1 MSTLTI
7 DKIDKHNVV
16 TIDFET
22 YYGDKY
28 SLTSKDM
35 NTSEYIRDDRFK
47 VHMVGIKI
55 GEQPTKVYL
64 EHDVEAA
71 LKSIDWDKHA
81 LLCQNTA
88 FDGFI
93 MSHHYG
99 ITPSLYLDTLSM
111 SRALHGPNT
120 RHNLDTI
127 AKRYGFAGKVRE
139 KALSNTKNIRD
150 LSERPD
156 LIASLS
162 EYCVDDVNDTHGIF
176 WKMYDSITD
185 KELQLIDITIRAFCD
200 PVLLVDIPRVEAE
213 LNKEIAGKVTALLL
227 SSSDRETL
235 QSAEKFA
242 NALRAYGVTPPMK
255 ISKTTG
261 QPTYAFAATDR
272 GFMALGKHSDK
283 RVVALYNARLTVKS
297 TIGETRAGRFLEAGR
312 DGMALPV
319 LLHYCGAH
327 TFRWSGGNKMNLQN
341 LVRGGE
347 LRRSLLAPPG
357 HVIVVSDSAQIE
369 ARLNAWLSDEL
380 GLLDT
385 FRAYDRGEG
394 PDAYRIMASMIYGIP
409 IDKVTDAQ
417 RFVGKVCLAEGSLV
431 YSSRGW
437 VPIETITTDDK
448 LWDGE
453 EWVCHS
459 GLAMNGTKQ
468 TLNVSGLYMTPDH
481 QVLCGTEW
489 KEARYLEQ
497 DKNTLSQALGT
508 GAVSWLLLG
517 TSKGNV
523 AESQASSSSAT
534 ATSASTLL
542 TDIISKISR
551 VQGALVAHD
560 SLELQNDTGGTP
572 KLCQTTNIVDGCSI
586 DSLQPK
592 GDVTTSQ
599 TQTTFTTVN
608 AEYTSMMNGV
618 KTAHPFSYTYKGSTD
633 GTTPTSKW
641 TESMSTKGMSLVTSD
656 SFLEVPT
663 LQTSEES
670 QISKKK
676 SVVYDILSV
685 GPRNRFLAL
694 TSKGPV
700 VVHNCVLALGYG
712 MGEVRLKDTLETGA
726 MGAPVTLPE
735 AEYAKAKNTYRYA
748 NKNIVRMWDTAKNLL
763 YKMIQA
769 NGTQSAGEYKCLK
782 FGKDFVKLPN
792 GMFLRYPGLRSD
804 DTGSLVYDTINGEA
818 RIYGGLFVENL
829 VQALARVIIADQ
841 MLAIHALGYRI
852 VTMTHDEIVVVCHED
867 KAEQCKAD
875 MERIMSTPP
884 AWAPTIPLSVKCE
897 YDTCYSK

>member
-1 MSTLTI
+1 MSTLQI
-7 DKIDKHNVV
+7 NEINKNNVV

-28 SLTSKDM
+28 SLTDKAM
-35 NTSEYIRDDRFK
+35 NTSEYVRDERFK
-47 VHMVGIKI
+47 VHLVGIKV
-55 GEQPTKVYL
+55 GQQPTKVYSGD
-64 EHDVEAA
+64 EAKAA
-71 LKSIDWDKHA
+71 LQAIDWTQHA

-93 MSHHYG
+93 LTEHYG
-99 ITPSLYLDTLSM
+99 IIPAVYLDTLSM
-111 SRALHGPNT
+111 SRAVNGPAQRHG
-120 RHNLDTI
+120 LAYI
-127 AKRYGFAGKVRE
+127 APLFGFAGKVRA
-139 KALSNTKNIRD
+139 KALSDTKNIRD
-150 LSERPD
+150 LDPSSE
-156 LIASLS
+156 LYKSLS
-162 EYCVDDVNDTHGIF
+162 EYCVDDVEDTCGVF
-176 WKMYDSITD
+176 WKMYDSLTD
-185 KELQLIDITIRAFCD
+185 NELQLIDITIRGFCD
-200 PVLLVDIPRVEAE
+200 PVLLVDTDRVQAE
-213 LNKEIAGKVTALLL
+213 LDREVAEKIASLLISGVKADTL
-227 SSSDRETL
+227 SS
-235 QSAEKFA
+235 ANKFA
-242 NALRAYGVTPPMK
+242 DELRKLGVEPPTK

-261 QPTYAFAATDR
+261 KEAYAFASTDR
-272 GFMALGKHSDK
+272 GLMALQNHEDI
-283 RVVALYNARLTVKS
+283 RVRNLVEARLRVKS
-297 TIGETRAGRFLEAGR
+297 TIGETRAQRFLKAGEN
-312 DGMALPV
+312 GAKLPI
-319 LLHYCGAH
+319 LLNYCGAH

-341 LVRGGE
+341 LPRGGE

-357 HVIVVSDSAQIE
+357 HVVVVSDSAQIE

-380 GLLDT
+380 GLLDV
-385 FRAYDRGEG
+385 FRAYDAGEG
-394 PDAYRIMASMIYGIP
+394 PDAYRIMAAALYNIP
-409 IDKVTDAQ
+409 VDQVTDEQ

-517 TSKGNV
+517 TS
-523 AESQASSSSAT
+523 
-534 ATSASTLL
+534 
-542 TDIISKISR
+542 
-551 VQGALVAHD
+551 
-560 SLELQNDTGGTP
+560 
-572 KLCQTTNIVDGCSI
+572 
-586 DSLQPK
+586 
-592 GDVTTSQ
+592 
-599 TQTTFTTVN
+599 
-608 AEYTSMMNGV
+608 
-618 KTAHPFSYTYKGSTD
+618 
-633 GTTPTSKW
+633 
-641 TESMSTKGMSLVTSD
+641 D

-712 MGEVRLKDTLETGA
+712 MGEQRLKDTLETGA
-726 MGAPVTLPE
+726 MGPAITLPDI
-735 AEYAKAKNTYRYA
+735 EYLRAKNTYRFEYRHIA
-748 NKNIVRMWDTAKNLL
+748 AMWKKAQGFLHRMVLTPDNTV
-763 YKMIQA
+763 
-769 NGTQSAGEYKCLK
+769 GFEYKCLQ
-782 FGKDFVKLPN
+782 FGKDWVRLPN
-792 GMFLRYPGLRSD
+792 GMFLRYPELS
-804 DTGSLVYDTINGEA
+804 SGEDGMSYRTLDGHA

-841 MLAIHALGYRI
+841 MLAIHRAGYRI
-852 VTMTHDEIVVVCHED
+852 VTMTHDEIVVVCPAEQ
-867 KAEQCKAD
+867 AEQCKAD
-875 MERIMSTPP
+875 MTRIMSTPP
-884 AWAPTIPLSVKCE
+884 EWAPTLPLSVKCE

>member
-1 MSTLTI
+1 MSTLQI
-7 DKIDKHNVV
+7 NEINKNNVV

-28 SLTSKDM
+28 SLTDKAM
-35 NTSEYIRDDRFK
+35 NTSEYVRDERFK
-47 VHMVGIKI
+47 VHLVGIKV
-55 GEQPTKVYL
+55 GQQPTKVYSGD
-64 EHDVEAA
+64 EAKAA
-71 LKSIDWDKHA
+71 LQAIDWTQHA

-93 MSHHYG
+93 LAEHYG
-99 ITPSLYLDTLSM
+99 IIPAVYLDTLSM
-111 SRALHGPNT
+111 SRAVNGPAQRHG
-120 RHNLDTI
+120 LAYI
-127 AKRYGFAGKVRE
+127 APLFGFAGKVRA
-139 KALSNTKNIRD
+139 KALSDTKNIRD
-150 LSERPD
+150 LDPSSE
-156 LIASLS
+156 LYKSLG
-162 EYCVDDVNDTHGIF
+162 EYCVDDVEDACGVF
-176 WKMYDSITD
+176 WKMYDSLTD
-185 KELQLIDITIRAFCD
+185 NELQLIDITIRGFCD
-200 PVLLVDIPRVEAE
+200 PVLLVDTDRVQAE
-213 LNKEIAGKVTALLL
+213 LDREVAEKIASLLISGVKADTL
-227 SSSDRETL
+227 SS
-235 QSAEKFA
+235 ANKFA
-242 NALRAYGVTPPMK
+242 DELRKLGVEPPTK

-261 QPTYAFAATDR
+261 KEAYAFASTDR
-272 GFMALGKHSDK
+272 GLMALQNHEDI
-283 RVVALYNARLTVKS
+283 RVRNLVEARLRVKS
-297 TIGETRAGRFLEAGR
+297 TIGETRAQRFLKAGEN
-312 DGMALPV
+312 GAKLPI
-319 LLHYCGAH
+319 LLNYCGAH

-341 LVRGGE
+341 LPRGGE

-357 HVIVVSDSAQIE
+357 HVVVVSDSAQIE

-380 GLLDT
+380 GLLDV
-385 FRAYDRGEG
+385 FRAYDAGEG
-394 PDAYRIMASMIYGIP
+394 PDAYRIMAAALYNIP
-409 IDKVTDAQ
+409 VDQVTDEQ

-517 TSKGNV
+517 TS
-523 AESQASSSSAT
+523 
-534 ATSASTLL
+534 
-542 TDIISKISR
+542 
-551 VQGALVAHD
+551 
-560 SLELQNDTGGTP
+560 
-572 KLCQTTNIVDGCSI
+572 
-586 DSLQPK
+586 
-592 GDVTTSQ
+592 
-599 TQTTFTTVN
+599 
-608 AEYTSMMNGV
+608 
-618 KTAHPFSYTYKGSTD
+618 
-633 GTTPTSKW
+633 
-641 TESMSTKGMSLVTSD
+641 D

-712 MGEVRLKDTLETGA
+712 MGEQRLKDTLETGA
-726 MGAPVTLPE
+726 MGPAITLPDI
-735 AEYAKAKNTYRYA
+735 EYLRAKNTYRFEYRHIA
-748 NKNIVRMWDTAKNLL
+748 AMWKKAQGFLHRMVLTPDNTV
-763 YKMIQA
+763 
-769 NGTQSAGEYKCLK
+769 GFEYKCLK
-782 FGKDFVKLPN
+782 FGKDWVRLPN
-792 GMFLRYPGLRSD
+792 GMFLRYPELS
-804 DTGSLVYDTINGEA
+804 SGEDGMSYRTLDGHA

-841 MLAIHALGYRI
+841 MLAIHRAGYRI
-852 VTMTHDEIVVVCHED
+852 VTMTHDEIVVVCPAEQ
-867 KAEQCKAD
+867 AEQCKAD
-875 MERIMSTPP
+875 MTRIMSTPP
-884 AWAPTIPLSVKCE
+884 EWAPTLPLSVKCE

>member
-1 MSTLTI
+1 MSTLAI

-64 EHDVEAA
+64 EHEVEAA

-81 LLCQNTA
+81 LLCHNTA

-99 ITPSLYLDTLSM
+99 ILPALYLDTLSM

-139 KALSNTKNIRD
+139 KALSNTKNLRD

-162 EYCVDDVNDTHGIF
+162 EYCADDVNDTHGIF

-213 LNKEIAGKVTALLL
+213 LNKEVAGKVTALLL

-235 QSAEKFA
+235 LSAEKFA

-261 QPTYAFAATDR
+261 KPTYAFAATDR
-272 GFMALGKHSDK
+272 GFMALSKHSDK
-283 RVVALYNARLTVKS
+283 RVVALHNARLTVKS

-394 PDAYRIMASMIYGIP
+394 PDAYRIMASMIYNVP

-417 RFVGKVCLAEGSLV
+417 RFVGKV
-431 YSSRGW
+431 
-437 VPIETITTDDK
+437 
-448 LWDGE
+448 
-453 EWVCHS
+453 
-459 GLAMNGTKQ
+459 
-468 TLNVSGLYMTPDH
+468 
-481 QVLCGTEW
+481 
-489 KEARYLEQ
+489 
-497 DKNTLSQALGT
+497 
-508 GAVSWLLLG
+508 
-517 TSKGNV
+517 
-523 AESQASSSSAT
+523 
-534 ATSASTLL
+534 
-542 TDIISKISR
+542 
-551 VQGALVAHD
+551 
-560 SLELQNDTGGTP
+560 
-572 KLCQTTNIVDGCSI
+572 
-586 DSLQPK
+586 
-592 GDVTTSQ
+592 
-599 TQTTFTTVN
+599 
-608 AEYTSMMNGV
+608 
-618 KTAHPFSYTYKGSTD
+618 
-633 GTTPTSKW
+633 
-641 TESMSTKGMSLVTSD
+641 
-656 SFLEVPT
+656 
-663 LQTSEES
+663 
-670 QISKKK
+670 
-676 SVVYDILSV
+676 
-685 GPRNRFLAL
+685 
-694 TSKGPV
+694 
-700 VVHNCVLALGYG
+700 CVLALGYG

-726 MGAPVTLPE
+726 MGAPVALPE
-735 AEYAKAKNTYRYA
+735 AEYAKAKYTYRYA

-875 MERIMSTPP
+875 MERVMSTPP
-884 AWAPTIPLSVKCE
+884 VWAPTIPLSVKCE

>member
-1 MSTLTI
+1 MSTLQI
-7 DKIDKHNVV
+7 NEINKNNVV

-28 SLTSKDM
+28 SLTDKAM
-35 NTSEYIRDDRFK
+35 NTSEYVRDERFK
-47 VHMVGIKI
+47 VHLVGIKV
-55 GEQPTKVYL
+55 GQQPTKVYSGD
-64 EHDVEAA
+64 EAKAA
-71 LKSIDWDKHA
+71 LQAIDWTQHA

-93 MSHHYG
+93 LAEHYG
-99 ITPSLYLDTLSM
+99 IIPAVYLDTLSM
-111 SRALHGPNT
+111 SRAVNGPAQRHG
-120 RHNLDTI
+120 LAYI
-127 AKRYGFAGKVRE
+127 APLFGFAGKVRA
-139 KALSNTKNIRD
+139 KALSDTKNIRD
-150 LSERPD
+150 LDPSSE
-156 LIASLS
+156 LYKSLS
-162 EYCVDDVNDTHGIF
+162 EYCVDDVEDTCGVF
-176 WKMYDSITD
+176 WKMYDSLTD
-185 KELQLIDITIRAFCD
+185 NELQLIDITIRGFCD
-200 PVLLVDIPRVEAE
+200 PVLLVDTDRVQAE
-213 LNKEIAGKVTALLL
+213 LDREVAEKIASLLISGVKADTL
-227 SSSDRETL
+227 SS
-235 QSAEKFA
+235 ANKFA
-242 NALRAYGVTPPMK
+242 DELRKLGVEPPTK

-261 QPTYAFAATDR
+261 KEAYAFASTDR
-272 GFMALGKHSDK
+272 GLMALQNHEDI
-283 RVVALYNARLTVKS
+283 RVRNLVEARLRVKS
-297 TIGETRAGRFLEAGR
+297 TIGETRAQRFLKAGEN
-312 DGMALPV
+312 GAKLPI
-319 LLHYCGAH
+319 LLNYCGAH

-341 LVRGGE
+341 LPRGGE

-357 HVIVVSDSAQIE
+357 HVVVVSDSAQIE

-380 GLLDT
+380 GLLDV
-385 FRAYDRGEG
+385 FRAYDAGEG
-394 PDAYRIMASMIYGIP
+394 PDAYRIMAAALYNIP
-409 IDKVTDAQ
+409 VNQVTDEQ

-517 TSKGNV
+517 TS
-523 AESQASSSSAT
+523 
-534 ATSASTLL
+534 
-542 TDIISKISR
+542 
-551 VQGALVAHD
+551 
-560 SLELQNDTGGTP
+560 
-572 KLCQTTNIVDGCSI
+572 
-586 DSLQPK
+586 
-592 GDVTTSQ
+592 
-599 TQTTFTTVN
+599 
-608 AEYTSMMNGV
+608 
-618 KTAHPFSYTYKGSTD
+618 
-633 GTTPTSKW
+633 
-641 TESMSTKGMSLVTSD
+641 D

-712 MGEVRLKDTLETGA
+712 MGEQRLKDTLETGA
-726 MGAPVTLPE
+726 MGPAITLPDI
-735 AEYAKAKNTYRYA
+735 EYLRAKNTYRFEYRHIA
-748 NKNIVRMWDTAKNLL
+748 AMWKKAQGFLHRMVLTPDNTV
-763 YKMIQA
+763 
-769 NGTQSAGEYKCLK
+769 GFEYKCLK
-782 FGKDFVKLPN
+782 FGKDWVRLPN
-792 GMFLRYPGLRSD
+792 GMFLRYPELS
-804 DTGSLVYDTINGEA
+804 SGEDGMSYRTLDGHA

-841 MLAIHALGYRI
+841 MLAIHRAGYRI
-852 VTMTHDEIVVVCHED
+852 VTMTHDEIVVVCPAEQ
-867 KAEQCKAD
+867 AEQCKAD
-875 MERIMSTPP
+875 MTRIMSTPP
-884 AWAPTIPLSVKCE
+884 EWAPTLPLSVKCE

>member
-1 MSTLTI
+1 MSTLQI
-7 DKIDKHNVV
+7 NEINKNNVV

-28 SLTSKDM
+28 SLTDKAM
-35 NTSEYIRDDRFK
+35 NTSEYVRDERFK
-47 VHMVGIKI
+47 VHLVGIKI
-55 GEQPTKVYL
+55 GQQPTKVYSGD
-64 EHDVEAA
+64 EAKAA
-71 LKSIDWDKHA
+71 LQAIDWTQHA

-93 MSHHYG
+93 LTEHYG
-99 ITPSLYLDTLSM
+99 IIPAVYLDTLSM
-111 SRALHGPNT
+111 SRAVNGPAQRHG
-120 RHNLDTI
+120 LAYI
-127 AKRYGFAGKVRE
+127 APLFGFAGKVRA
-139 KALSNTKNIRD
+139 KALSDTKNIRGLD
-150 LSERPD
+150 PSSE
-156 LIASLS
+156 LYKSLS
-162 EYCVDDVNDTHGIF
+162 EYCVDDVEDTCGVF
-176 WKMYDSITD
+176 WKMYDSLTD
-185 KELQLIDITIRAFCD
+185 NELQLIDITIRGFCD
-200 PVLLVDIPRVEAE
+200 PVLLVDTDRVQAE
-213 LNKEIAGKVTALLL
+213 LDREVAEKIASLLISGVKADTL
-227 SSSDRETL
+227 SS
-235 QSAEKFA
+235 ANKFA
-242 NALRAYGVTPPMK
+242 DELRKLGVEPPTK

-261 QPTYAFAATDR
+261 KEAYAFASTDR
-272 GFMALGKHSDK
+272 GLMALQNHEDI
-283 RVVALYNARLTVKS
+283 RVRNLVEARLRVKS
-297 TIGETRAGRFLEAGR
+297 TIGETRAQRFLKAGEN
-312 DGMALPV
+312 GAKLPI
-319 LLHYCGAH
+319 LLNYCGAH

-341 LVRGGE
+341 LPRGGE

-357 HVIVVSDSAQIE
+357 HVVVVSDSAQIE

-380 GLLDT
+380 GLLDV
-385 FRAYDRGEG
+385 FRAYDAGEG
-394 PDAYRIMASMIYGIP
+394 PDAYRIMAAALYNIP
-409 IDKVTDAQ
+409 VDQVTDEQ

-517 TSKGNV
+517 TS
-523 AESQASSSSAT
+523 
-534 ATSASTLL
+534 
-542 TDIISKISR
+542 
-551 VQGALVAHD
+551 
-560 SLELQNDTGGTP
+560 
-572 KLCQTTNIVDGCSI
+572 
-586 DSLQPK
+586 
-592 GDVTTSQ
+592 
-599 TQTTFTTVN
+599 
-608 AEYTSMMNGV
+608 
-618 KTAHPFSYTYKGSTD
+618 
-633 GTTPTSKW
+633 
-641 TESMSTKGMSLVTSD
+641 D

-712 MGEVRLKDTLETGA
+712 MGEQRLKDTLETGA
-726 MGAPVTLPE
+726 MGPAITLPDI
-735 AEYAKAKNTYRYA
+735 EYLRAKNTYRFEYRHIA
-748 NKNIVRMWDTAKNLL
+748 AMWKKAQGFLHRMVLTPDNTV
-763 YKMIQA
+763 
-769 NGTQSAGEYKCLK
+769 GFEYKCLK
-782 FGKDFVKLPN
+782 FGKDWVRLPN
-792 GMFLRYPGLRSD
+792 GMFLRYPELS
-804 DTGSLVYDTINGEA
+804 SGEDGMSYRTLDGHA

-841 MLAIHALGYRI
+841 MLAIHRAGYRI
-852 VTMTHDEIVVVCHED
+852 VTMTHDEIVVVCPAEQ
-867 KAEQCKAD
+867 AEQCKAD
-875 MERIMSTPP
+875 MTRIMSTPP
-884 AWAPTIPLSVKCE
+884 EWAPTLPLSVKCE

>member
-1 MSTLTI
+1 MSTLQI
-7 DKIDKHNVV
+7 NEINKNNVV

-28 SLTSKDM
+28 SLTDKAM
-35 NTSEYIRDDRFK
+35 NTSEYVRDERFK
-47 VHMVGIKI
+47 VHLVGIKV
-55 GEQPTKVYL
+55 GQQPTKVYSGD
-64 EHDVEAA
+64 EAKAA
-71 LKSIDWDKHA
+71 LQAIDWTQHA

-93 MSHHYG
+93 LAEHYG
-99 ITPSLYLDTLSM
+99 IIPAVYLDTLSM
-111 SRALHGPNT
+111 SRAVNGPAQRHG
-120 RHNLDTI
+120 LAYI
-127 AKRYGFAGKVRE
+127 APLFGFAGKVRA
-139 KALSNTKNIRD
+139 KALSDTKNIRD
-150 LSERPD
+150 LDPSSE
-156 LIASLS
+156 LYKSLG
-162 EYCVDDVNDTHGIF
+162 EYCVDDVEDTCGVF
-176 WKMYDSITD
+176 WKMYDSLTD
-185 KELQLIDITIRAFCD
+185 NELQLIDITIRGFCD
-200 PVLLVDIPRVEAE
+200 PVLLVDTDRVQAE
-213 LNKEIAGKVTALLL
+213 LDREVAEKIASLLISGVKADTL
-227 SSSDRETL
+227 SS
-235 QSAEKFA
+235 ANKFA
-242 NALRAYGVTPPMK
+242 DELRKLGVEPPTK

-261 QPTYAFAATDR
+261 KEAYAFASTDR
-272 GFMALGKHSDK
+272 GLMALQNHEDI
-283 RVVALYNARLTVKS
+283 RVRNLVEARLRVKS
-297 TIGETRAGRFLEAGR
+297 TIGETRAQRFLKAGEN
-312 DGMALPV
+312 GAKLPI
-319 LLHYCGAH
+319 LLNYCGAH

-341 LVRGGE
+341 LPRGGE

-357 HVIVVSDSAQIE
+357 HVVVVSDSAQIE

-380 GLLDT
+380 GLLDV
-385 FRAYDRGEG
+385 FRAYDAGEG
-394 PDAYRIMASMIYGIP
+394 PDAYRIMAAALYNIP
-409 IDKVTDAQ
+409 VNQVTDEQ

-517 TSKGNV
+517 TS
-523 AESQASSSSAT
+523 
-534 ATSASTLL
+534 
-542 TDIISKISR
+542 
-551 VQGALVAHD
+551 
-560 SLELQNDTGGTP
+560 
-572 KLCQTTNIVDGCSI
+572 
-586 DSLQPK
+586 
-592 GDVTTSQ
+592 
-599 TQTTFTTVN
+599 
-608 AEYTSMMNGV
+608 
-618 KTAHPFSYTYKGSTD
+618 
-633 GTTPTSKW
+633 
-641 TESMSTKGMSLVTSD
+641 D

-712 MGEVRLKDTLETGA
+712 MGEQRLKDTLETGA
-726 MGAPVTLPE
+726 MGPAITLPDI
-735 AEYAKAKNTYRYA
+735 EYLRAKNTYRFEYRHIA
-748 NKNIVRMWDTAKNLL
+748 AMWKKAQGFLHRMVLTPDNTV
-763 YKMIQA
+763 
-769 NGTQSAGEYKCLK
+769 GFEYKCLK
-782 FGKDFVKLPN
+782 FGKDWVRLPN
-792 GMFLRYPGLRSD
+792 GMFLRYPELS
-804 DTGSLVYDTINGEA
+804 SGEDGMSYRTLDGHA

-841 MLAIHALGYRI
+841 MLAIHRAGYRI
-852 VTMTHDEIVVVCHED
+852 VTMTHDEIVVVCPAEQ
-867 KAEQCKAD
+867 AEQCKAD
-875 MERIMSTPP
+875 MTRIMSTPP
-884 AWAPTIPLSVKCE
+884 EWAPTLPLSVKCE

>member
-1 MSTLTI
+1 MSTLQI
-7 DKIDKHNVV
+7 NEINKNNVV

-28 SLTSKDM
+28 SLTDKAM
-35 NTSEYIRDDRFK
+35 NTSEYVRDERFK
-47 VHMVGIKI
+47 VHLVGIKV
-55 GEQPTKVYL
+55 GQQPTKVYSGD
-64 EHDVEAA
+64 EAKAA
-71 LKSIDWDKHA
+71 LQAIDWTQHA

-93 MSHHYG
+93 LAEHYG
-99 ITPSLYLDTLSM
+99 IIPAVYLDTLSM
-111 SRALHGPNT
+111 SRAVNGPAQRHG
-120 RHNLDTI
+120 LAYI
-127 AKRYGFAGKVRE
+127 APLFGFAGKVRA
-139 KALSNTKNIRD
+139 KALSDTKNIRD
-150 LSERPD
+150 LDPSSE
-156 LIASLS
+156 LYKSLG
-162 EYCVDDVNDTHGIF
+162 EYCVDDVEDTCGVF
-176 WKMYDSITD
+176 WKMYDSLTD
-185 KELQLIDITIRAFCD
+185 NELQLIDITIRGFCD
-200 PVLLVDIPRVEAE
+200 PVLLVDTDRVQAE
-213 LNKEIAGKVTALLL
+213 LDREVAEKIASLLISGVKADTL
-227 SSSDRETL
+227 SS
-235 QSAEKFA
+235 ANKFA
-242 NALRAYGVTPPMK
+242 DELRKLGVEPPTK

-261 QPTYAFAATDR
+261 KEAYAFASTDR
-272 GFMALGKHSDK
+272 GLMALQNHEDV
-283 RVVALYNARLTVKS
+283 RVRNLVEARLRVKS
-297 TIGETRAGRFLEAGR
+297 TIGETRAQRFLKAGEN
-312 DGMALPV
+312 GAKLPI
-319 LLHYCGAH
+319 LLNYCGAH

-341 LVRGGE
+341 LPRGGE

-357 HVIVVSDSAQIE
+357 HVVVVSDSAQIE

-380 GLLDT
+380 GLLDV
-385 FRAYDRGEG
+385 FRAYDAGEG
-394 PDAYRIMASMIYGIP
+394 PDAYRIMAAALYNIP
-409 IDKVTDAQ
+409 VDQVTDEQ

-517 TSKGNV
+517 TS
-523 AESQASSSSAT
+523 
-534 ATSASTLL
+534 
-542 TDIISKISR
+542 
-551 VQGALVAHD
+551 
-560 SLELQNDTGGTP
+560 
-572 KLCQTTNIVDGCSI
+572 
-586 DSLQPK
+586 
-592 GDVTTSQ
+592 
-599 TQTTFTTVN
+599 
-608 AEYTSMMNGV
+608 
-618 KTAHPFSYTYKGSTD
+618 
-633 GTTPTSKW
+633 
-641 TESMSTKGMSLVTSD
+641 D

-712 MGEVRLKDTLETGA
+712 MGEQRLKDTLETGA
-726 MGAPVTLPE
+726 MGPAITLPDI
-735 AEYAKAKNTYRYA
+735 EYLRAKNTYRFEYRHIA
-748 NKNIVRMWDTAKNLL
+748 AMWKKAQGFLHRMVLTPDNTV
-763 YKMIQA
+763 
-769 NGTQSAGEYKCLK
+769 GFEYKCLK
-782 FGKDFVKLPN
+782 FGKDWVRLPN
-792 GMFLRYPGLRSD
+792 GMFLRYPELS
-804 DTGSLVYDTINGEA
+804 SGEDGMSYRTLDGHA

-841 MLAIHALGYRI
+841 MLAIHRAGYRI
-852 VTMTHDEIVVVCHED
+852 VTMTHDEIVVVCPAEQ
-867 KAEQCKAD
+867 AEQCKAD
-875 MERIMSTPP
+875 MTRIMSTPP
-884 AWAPTIPLSVKCE
+884 EWAPTLPLSVKCE